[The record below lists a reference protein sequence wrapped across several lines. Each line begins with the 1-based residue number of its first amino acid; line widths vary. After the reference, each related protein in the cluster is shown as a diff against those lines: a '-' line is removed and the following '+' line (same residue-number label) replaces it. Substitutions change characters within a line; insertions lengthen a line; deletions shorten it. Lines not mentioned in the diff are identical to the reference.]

1 MSAIEPPDN
10 LLEIRNATM
19 RVSRIE
25 SNTQTM
31 TANLEVGTTL
41 AVSGNT
47 TLSSNL
53 VVGGNV
59 SVGTANLF
67 VDTVSSNVGVGTNL
81 PLAKLDV
88 KGDIGLVGN
97 IYSDSNLSVQYTTE
111 NPSNTWAQVGGDFFG
126 ETASDRLGFSVAISA
141 DGLRIAL
148 GEYKHNSNAGRVIV
162 FDWNGSA
169 WIQAGTDIDGSGEFG
184 TGVSLSS
191 DGTRVVV
198 GAPGTTNGSAK
209 VYDWNGSAWVQ
220 VGGDLTGTASGDL
233 FGFVVSISGDK
244 TRIVVGAR
252 GHDSSRGEVKIYEY
266 HQGSATWVQ
275 LGSTLDGEATGDRF
289 GFSTAMSSNGSRVAI
304 GADKNDAGGTDAGH
318 VRVFDW
324 NGSAWVQVG
333 TDIDS
338 ESAGDLMGA
347 RRTLSLS
354 SDGLRLAVGAR
365 RDDETG
371 TDAGHARVFDWNGT
385 AWVQVGTDID
395 GEAAGDEFGNSVA
408 LSPDGSRLAVGGIFN
423 DAGGSNAG
431 HARVFEYIGGSW
443 TQIGADLDG
452 NDPSGLF
459 GTAVALSSNG
469 SRLVVGGPRVDG
481 PGGSECG
488 LVRVFDYDGVLK
500 TKQIIKEDIV
510 EIPGDLRAGC
520 PVFLNA
526 MKNSNISVPADP
538 GSVITWD
545 NLISSKGGGYEPST
559 GIFTAPLAGYYR
571 IYIFGSSANGT
582 AIWIYLYLYSLP
594 VAQDAL
600 QNQNV
605 IARVYSTTGTAYR
618 SIGSIEQI
626 LYLNVGDRIVART
639 RGQNS
644 IFQGERNSFSINYF
658 SK

>member
-1 MSAIEPPDN
+1 
-10 LLEIRNATM
+10 M

-126 ETASDRLGFSVAISA
+126 ETPSDRLGYSVAIST

-148 GEYKHNSNAGRVIV
+148 GEYHHNSNAGRVIV
-162 FDWNGSA
+162 FDWNGST

-184 TGVSLSS
+184 YGISLSS
-191 DGTRVVV
+191 DGKRLVV
-198 GAPGTTNGSAK
+198 GAPTTTNGNTK
-209 VYDWNGSAWVQ
+209 VYDWSGSAWVQ
-220 VGGDLTGTASGDL
+220 VGGDLTGTASGDQ
-233 FGFVVSISGDK
+233 FGIDVSISGDK
-244 TRIVVGAR
+244 TRIAVGAK

-289 GFSTAMSSNGSRVAI
+289 GGSTAISSNGSRVAI
-304 GADKNDAGGTDAGH
+304 GADNNDGGGTDAGH

-324 NGSAWVQVG
+324 DGSVWTQAG
-333 TDIDS
+333 DDIDG
-338 ESAGDLMGA
+338 ESAGDLMGFKGGV
-347 RRTLSLS
+347 SLS
-354 SDGLRLAVGAR
+354 SDGLRLAVSAR
-365 RDDETG
+365 RDDATG
-371 TDAGHARVFDWNGT
+371 TDAGHVRVFDWNGT

-395 GEAAGDEFGNSVA
+395 GEAAGDEFGVGVA
-408 LSPDGSRLAVGGIFN
+408 LSPDGSRLAVGGHTN

-481 PGGSECG
+481 SGGSEAG
-488 LVRVFDYDGVLK
+488 VVKVFDYDGVLK

-520 PVFLNA
+520 PVIFQAAATGTTINATQLIPYNNVLN
-526 MKNSNISVPADP
+526 N
-538 GSVITWD
+538 
-545 NLISSKGGGYEPST
+545 KGGGYNPST
-559 GIFTAPLAGYYR
+559 RLFTAPIAGFYHFSFYHMSHNSQTES
-571 IYIFGSSANGT
+571 IFTLNGT
-582 AIWIYLYLYSLP
+582 YVKAGGTPIRVHS
-594 VAQDAL
+594 
-600 QNQNV
+600 NV
-605 IARVYSTTGTAYR
+605 D
-618 SIGSIEQI
+618 GSHSPASAS
-626 LYLNVGDRIVART
+626 LNVYMNASDTMGISLTSGNMFMSASQYA
-639 RGQNS
+639 GFNGFYLS
-644 IFQGERNSFSINYF
+644 S
-658 SK
+658 

>member
-126 ETASDRLGFSVAISA
+126 ETSSDRLGYSVAISA

-148 GEYKHNSNAGRVIV
+148 GEYQHNSNAGRVIV

-169 WIQAGTDIDGSGEFG
+169 WIQAGTDIDGSGLFG
-184 TGVSLSS
+184 SSVSLSS

-198 GAPGTTNGSAK
+198 GAPDTTNGSAK
-209 VYDWNGSAWVQ
+209 VYDWNGSAWNQ
-220 VGGDLTGTASGDL
+220 VGGDLTGTASGDR
-233 FGFVVSISGDK
+233 FGTNVSISGDK

-252 GHDSSRGEVKIYEY
+252 THDSSRGEVKIYEY

-304 GADKNDAGGTDAGH
+304 GADNNDAGGTDAGH

-324 NGSAWVQVG
+324 DGSVWTQAG
-333 TDIDS
+333 DDIDG
-338 ESAGDLMGA
+338 ESAGDLMAAKGGV
-347 RRTLSLS
+347 SLS

-481 PGGSECG
+481 SGGSECG

-520 PVFLNA
+520 PVYFEAMRNASSTGGDPIRWNIVVLN
-526 MKNSNISVPADP
+526 
-538 GSVITWD
+538 
-545 NLISSKGGGYEPST
+545 KGGGYNPST
-559 GIFTAPLAGYYR
+559 GLFTAPISGVYNISFSSHSQGGAMNVRLTR
-571 IYIFGSSANGT
+571 NGSEVDGGWSYVNAVSYNT
-582 AIWIYLYLYSLP
+582 SKSMVFNLK
-594 VAQDAL
+594 
-600 QNQNV
+600 
-605 IARVYSTTGTAYR
+605 
-618 SIGSIEQI
+618 
-626 LYLNVGDRIVART
+626 
-639 RGQNS
+639 
-644 IFQGERNSFSINYF
+644 QGETVGVRLNSGGFFGLNGYNNFSGFYI
-658 SK
+658 SS